1 MPRLLILPV
10 LALLVL
16 PTAGCNKVQA
26 RADLKKGNSY
36 YTQEQYVKAL
46 DYYQRGLKLD
56 PEATFAWR
64 SLGFSALALYRP
76 GDNDPKNKEYGATAI
91 DAFQKYLAENP
102 DDTKIEDYLMATYVN
117 AERWDDALK
126 FIDQK
131 DQQTQ
136 DPVQKQKLSQAR
148 FNVLTKAG
156 RLDEALKLV
165 SQLPPTDRA
174 NALYSIGVALW
185 DKVYH
190 NTGTPNLDQKT
201 QMIETGLNAE
211 KQAMDLKPDFSDA
224 MFYYGLLLRE
234 RAKIELDGAKR
245 LDDEKAAN
253 EWATKGAELMK
264 KKAAAQAKPA
274 PAPANS

>member
-1 MPRLLILPV
+1 MPRILILPV
-10 LALLVL
+10 AAVLVL
-16 PTAGCNKVQA
+16 SMAGCNKVQA

-46 DYYQRGLKLD
+46 DYYQKGLHLD
-56 PEATFAWR
+56 PDATFAWR

-76 GDNDPKNKEYGATAI
+76 GDNDPKNKQYGNMAI
-91 DAFQKYLAENP
+91 DAFQKYLADNP

-117 AERWDDALK
+117 AERWDEALK

-131 DQQTQ
+131 SQQST

-148 FNVLTKAG
+148 FNVLIKAG
-156 RLDEALKLV
+156 RLDEAFKLV
-165 SQLPPTDRA
+165 DQLPPADRA

-190 NTGTPNLDQKT
+190 NQGNYSTDQKS
-201 QMIETGLNAE
+201 QMIETGLTAE
-211 KQAMDLKPDFSDA
+211 KQAMALKPDYSDA

-234 RAKIELDGAKR
+234 RAKIDLDGAKR
-245 LDDEKAAN
+245 LEDETAAN
-253 EWATKGAELMK
+253 DWATRGNDLRK
-264 KKAAAQAKPA
+264 KQAAQKPA
-274 PAPANS
+274 PAPANT